1 LTATPG
7 ARRDPEERHGS
18 AGALP
23 SAGGLGGPVEA
34 PHLITDAQIHL
45 WAADTPA
52 RPWPPAGA
60 QRAHQPHPVGKD
72 QALAAMKD
80 AGVDRAVIVPPSWEG
95 ERNDLALEAAR
106 LHPDRFAV
114 MGRFPLEK
122 PESRALVDTWTRQPG
137 MLGMR
142 FTFNTAEQRPWLTD
156 GTADWLWP
164 AVERAGIPLMMSVS
178 GQLPAVDRI
187 AERHPG
193 LKLVI
198 DHLGIRSGA
207 KGEEAFASLPQ
218 LCTLARRPNVAVKA
232 SALPCYSIEPYP
244 FRDVHAHIRRVY
256 DAFGPRR
263 TFWGTDW
270 TRLPC
275 PWRQA
280 VTLFTEEL
288 PWLSTPDNEWI
299 MGRALCEWLGWALP
313 RGA

>member
-1 LTATPG
+1 VLVA
-7 ARRDPEERHGS
+7 
-18 AGALP
+18 
-23 SAGGLGGPVEA
+23 
-34 PHLITDAQIHL
+34 DAQIHL
-45 WAADTPA
+45 WGADTPA
-52 RPWPPAGA
+52 RPWPPGGA
-60 QRAHQPHPVGKD
+60 QRAHQPHAVGKD

-106 LHPDRFAV
+106 LHLDRFAV
-114 MGRFPLEK
+114 MGRLALEK
-122 PESRALVDTWTRQPG
+122 SESRALVDSWKRQPG

-142 FTFNTAEQRPWLTD
+142 FTFNTAEQWPWLTD

-178 GQLPAVDRI
+178 GRLPAVDRI

-207 KGEEAFASLPQ
+207 KGEEAFAGLPQ

-232 SALPCYSIEPYP
+232 SALPCHSIEPYP

-288 PWLSTPDNEWI
+288 PWLSTSDKEWI

-313 RGA
+313 RPA

>member
-1 LTATPG
+1 M
-7 ARRDPEERHGS
+7 
-18 AGALP
+18 
-23 SAGGLGGPVEA
+23 
-34 PHLITDAQIHL
+34 LIVDAQIHL
-45 WAADTPA
+45 WAADTPD
-52 RPWPPAGA
+52 RPWPPGGA
-60 QRAHQPHPVGKD
+60 QRAQKPYPVTKD
-72 QALAAMKD
+72 MALAGMNE

-95 ERNDLALEAAR
+95 ERNDVALEAAR
-106 LHPDRFAV
+106 IHPDRFAV

-122 PESRALVDTWTRQPG
+122 PEGRSLVEGWRRQPG

-164 AVERAGIPLMMSVS
+164 AAERAGIPTMMSVS

-193 LKLVI
+193 LRLVV
-198 DHLGIRSGA
+198 DHMGLRSGT
-207 KGEEAFASLPQ
+207 KGAEAFAGLPA
-218 LCTLARRPNVAVKA
+218 LCELARRPNVAVKS
-232 SALPCYSIEPYP
+232 SALPCYSVEAYP
-244 FRDVHAHIRRVY
+244 FRDVHSHIRRVY

-263 TFWGTDW
+263 MFWGTDW

-288 PWLSTPDNEWI
+288 PWLSDGDKEWI
-299 MGRALCEWLGWALP
+299 MGRGLCEWLGWPIGQAT
-313 RGA
+313 